1 MPIQTLATLADIDAA
16 EWDALLPPAQ
26 PFLRHAFLSAL
37 EDSRSVTP
45 ATGWRPAHR
54 VLRDPQGRLCA
65 ALPAYVKAHS
75 YGEYVFDWSWAD
87 ACQRAGIRY
96 YPKLLVGVPFTPVAG
111 ARLLGEDEGL
121 QGLLASLGEEA
132 EASGLSSIHVNFTD
146 ARADTLLAARD
157 GWLERLGCQYH
168 WHNRGYRDFQDF
180 LEALSSR
187 KRKQLRKERE
197 QVGGQGIEFEWREG
211 GQLSELEWDF
221 VYLCYANTYL
231 VRDRDPYL
239 SREFFGLLAERM
251 PEAIRVVF
259 AHQRGKPV
267 AMAFSLVAGDTLYGR
282 YWGCLAEFDRLHFET
297 CFYQGLEFAIGAGLA
312 RFDAGAQGEH
322 KLIRGFEPVLTR
334 SWHYLA
340 HPGLRDAVAQFLEQ
354 ERRECAPT
362 PRRPTAC
369 CPTARPEGGRNDR
382 AWRPLSRYWCCRPI
396 RGSGSCAARRYGP
409 RRPRSPAL
417 RRSWSNCRYG
427 AGHSSR
433 PVACR
438 SGIPRPAG
446 RGPGPCPRPG
456 RRPWGR
462 GW

>member
-1 MPIQTLATLADIDAA
+1 MP
-16 EWDALLPPAQ
+16 
-26 PFLRHAFLSAL
+26 AL
-37 EDSRSVTP
+37 EDSHSVTP

-87 ACQRAGIRY
+87 ACQRASMY
-96 YPKLLVGVPFTPVAG
+96 YPKPFLVGVPFTPVAG
-111 ARLLGEDEGL
+111 VRACWARRRGFAGAARVPWRGGRGKL
-121 QGLLASLGEEA
+121 
-132 EASGLSSIHVNFTD
+132 GLSSIHVNFTD

-157 GWLERLGCQYH
+157 GWLERLGCQYR
-168 WHNRGYRDFQDF
+168 WHNRGYRGTPG
-180 LEALSSR
+180 LPRPRSR

-239 SREFFGLLAERM
+239 SRGVSSACWPERM

-354 ERRECAPT
+354 ERA
-362 PRRPTAC
+362 
-369 CPTARPEGGRNDR
+369 GVR
-382 AWRPLSRYWCCRPI
+382 AYAEEAHGLLPYRQ
-396 RGSGSCAARRYGP
+396 A
-409 RRPRSPAL
+409 
-417 RRSWSNCRYG
+417 
-427 AGHSSR
+427 
-433 PVACR
+433 
-438 SGIPRPAG
+438 
-446 RGPGPCPRPG
+446 
-456 RRPWGR
+456 
-462 GW
+462 